1 MTEAFAETPFLEV
14 DRILFEREFDRHC
27 FAFTHRLSDHPLFQ
41 PDRLRRLARYLA
53 RDPNDVYFD
62 AGDVRVGQRWDQVPG
77 RDIPLEEV
85 VQQLDMAQ
93 AWIVLRFAQKDPEYA
108 QLLDACMNEIVAMSG
123 KDLGK
128 VMKERNAIIFLNS
141 PNRIT
146 PYHIDRECSLLFQIQ
161 GRKTISIF
169 DQTDREVLP
178 ETEIERFWAVDNNA
192 AIYKPEYQSRATVF
206 ELMPG
211 QGVHIPVGAPHW
223 VQNGPEASV
232 SLNIN
237 FHYRD
242 AIAADI
248 YRANYWLRRIGLTP
262 TPPHHSAFRDSIKRR
277 FFPPARKAWA
287 AWRGAARKA

>member
-1 MTEAFAETPFLEV
+1 MQ
-14 DRILFEREFDRHC
+14 
-27 FAFTHRLSDHPLFQ
+27 RL
-41 PDRLRRLARYLA
+41 
-53 RDPNDVYFD
+53 DV
-62 AGDVRVGQRWDQVPG
+62 AQV
-77 RDIPLEEV
+77 
-85 VQQLDMAQ
+85 
-93 AWIVLRFAQKDPEYA
+93 WIVLRSAQKDPEYA
-108 QLLDACMNEIVAMSG
+108 KLLEGCMNEIVAMSG

-128 VMKERNAIIFLNS
+128 VTKERNAIIFLNS

-206 ELMPG
+206 ELLPG
-211 QGVHIPVGAPHW
+211 QGIHIPVGAH
-223 VQNGPEASV
+223 
-232 SLNIN
+232 
-237 FHYRD
+237 D

-262 TPPHHSAFRDSIKRR
+262 TPPHHSAFRDSIKRS